1 MRVIRAV
8 SAPSLTHNSRILMI
22 SSLPIQMPVS
32 QMQSTPSTDQLAVG
46 HASSLPAAL
55 ASSALSG
62 PFEGEAE
69 VHGVI
74 PGWLS
79 GRLIRTAPAIFE
91 FDSWRAEHWF
101 DALGMLYSFEIGS
114 NGRVHWMQRLLEC
127 EFNRSVLH
135 GRNELASFGTRNHR
149 GLLQRVLHP
158 TPRSTDNANVNIRPE
173 GRHWIAMTETD
184 RQLTIDAAS
193 LKTAAEARFADALPN
208 TRLLSAHPHD
218 DSERKELINIGVHF
232 GARSGLIVFSQA
244 YGSTARRE
252 IGRVPLRRVPYIHSF
267 AITRTK
273 IVLILAPYDLMPA
286 SLLWSKR
293 PLSEHYR
300 WSPEKGTRIVVMDR
314 GSGKYVEHE
323 GPPFFFFHAV
333 NAFDL
338 DHGVIRLELLA
349 YDDASIVRKGM
360 LMKEIRR
367 YGLPSLTP
375 SLRRITIDP
384 KRSDFRM
391 DPAGPPVGFEFPMIH
406 YARANGRR
414 HRYIWGSDLFRLVRF
429 DTMTDDA
436 TQRSLDGVTFG
447 EPVFVA
453 HPEGNEED
461 DGVLLT
467 VGNSAISGDSEMT
480 IWDARTLDI
489 LARIRVPVAIP
500 VGFHGGFEPR

>member
-1 MRVIRAV
+1 MRVIRTV
-8 SAPSLTHNSRILMI
+8 SALSLTHNSRILMI
-22 SSLPIQMPVS
+22 SSLSTQTPIS
-32 QMQSTPSTDQLAVG
+32 QMQSTSSTEQLSFG

-74 PGWLS
+74 PAWLS

-91 FDSWRAEHWF
+91 FDGWRAQHWF
-101 DALGMLYSFEIGS
+101 DALGMLYSFEIGT

-149 GLLQRVLHP
+149 GLLQRLLHP

-173 GRHWIAMTETD
+173 GRHWIAMTETE
-184 RQLTIDAAS
+184 RQLSIDPAS

-208 TRLLSAHPHD
+208 VRLISAHPHD
-218 DSERKELINIGVHF
+218 DAERKELINIGVFF
-232 GARSGLIVFSQA
+232 GVRSGLIVFSQA
-244 YGSTARRE
+244 YGSAARRE

-273 IVLILAPYDLMPA
+273 IVLILAPSDLMPA

-314 GSGKYVEHE
+314 GSGKFVEHE
-323 GPPFFFFHAV
+323 GPPFFFFHTV

-338 DHGVIRLELLA
+338 DEGAIRLELLA
-349 YDDASIVRKGM
+349 YDDASIIGKGM
-360 LMKEIRR
+360 MMSDIRR
-367 YGLPSLTP
+367 KGLPSLTP
-375 SLRRITIDP
+375 NLRRITIDP

-391 DPAGPPVGFEFPMIH
+391 DAVGPPVGFEFPMIH
-406 YARANGRR
+406 YSRANGRR
-414 HRYIWGSDLFRLVRF
+414 YRYIWGSDLSRLVRF
-429 DTMTDDA
+429 DTTTDEA
-436 TQRSLDGVTFG
+436 THRSLDGVTFG

-453 HPEGNEED
+453 NPEGSEED

-467 VGNSAISGDSEMT
+467 VGSSVISRGSEMT
-480 IWDARTLDI
+480 IWDARTLEI
-489 LARIRVPVAIP
+489 LARATVPIAIP

>member
-1 MRVIRAV
+1 MRVIRTV
-8 SAPSLTHNSRILMI
+8 SALSLTHNSRILMI
-22 SSLPIQMPVS
+22 SALPIQTPVS
-32 QMQSTPSTDQLAVG
+32 QMQSITSTGQLAFG
-46 HASSLPAAL
+46 RASSLPAAL

-74 PGWLS
+74 PAWLA

-149 GLLQRVLHP
+149 GLLQRLLHP
-158 TPRSTDNANVNIRPE
+158 TPRSTDNANVNIRPD
-173 GRHWIAMTETD
+173 GRHWVAMTESD
-184 RQLTIDAAS
+184 RQLTIDPVS
-193 LKTAAEARFADALPN
+193 LKTVAEARLADALPN

-314 GSGKYVEHE
+314 GSGKYLEHE
-323 GPPFFFFHAV
+323 GPSFFFFHTV

-338 DHGVIRLELLA
+338 GHGAIRLELLA
-349 YDDASIVRKGM
+349 YDDATIIRKGM
-360 LMKEIRR
+360 LMKDIRR
-367 YGLPSLTP
+367 NGLPSLTP

-384 KRSDFRM
+384 ERADFRM
-391 DPAGPPVGFEFPMIH
+391 DTAGPPVGFEFPMIH
-406 YARANGRR
+406 YARNNGRR
-414 HRYIWGSDLFRLVRF
+414 HRYIWGSDLSRLVRF
-429 DTMTDDA
+429 DTKTDD
-436 TQRSLDGVTFG
+436 TTHRSLDRVTFG

-453 HPEGNEED
+453 HPEGSEED

-467 VGNSAISGDSEMT
+467 VGSSASSGDSEMT

-489 LARIRVPVAIP
+489 SARITAPIAIP

>member
-22 SSLPIQMPVS
+22 SSLPIQIPVS
-32 QMQSTPSTDQLAVG
+32 QMQSTPSADQLAVG

-149 GLLQRVLHP
+149 GLLQRLLHP
-158 TPRSTDNANVNIRPE
+158 TSRSTDNANVNIRPE

>member
-1 MRVIRAV
+1 
-8 SAPSLTHNSRILMI
+8 MI
-22 SSLPIQMPVS
+22 SSVPIPTSVS
-32 QMQSTPSTDQLAVG
+32 QMQSIPSTEKRAFS

-69 VHGVI
+69 VRGVI
-74 PGWLS
+74 PAWLS

-91 FDSWRAEHWF
+91 FDKWRAEHWF
-101 DALGMLYSFEIGS
+101 DALGMLYSFDIGS

-149 GLLQRVLHP
+149 SLLQRLLHP

-184 RQLTIDAAS
+184 RQLTVDAAT
-193 LKTAAEARFADALPN
+193 LKTAAEVRFADALPN
-208 TRLLSAHPHD
+208 ARLLSAHPHD
-218 DSERKELINIGVHF
+218 DSERKELINIGVF
-232 GARSGLIVFSQA
+232 LGARSGLIDFSQA

-252 IGRVPLRRVPYIHSF
+252 IGRIPLGRVPYVHSF

-273 IVLILAPYDLMPA
+273 IVLVLVPYDLMPA

-314 GSGKYVEHE
+314 GSGKFVEHA
-323 GPPFFFFHAV
+323 GPPFFFFHTI

-338 DHGVIRLELLA
+338 DHGAIQLELLA
-349 YDDASIVRKGM
+349 YDDASIIRKGM
-360 LMKEIRR
+360 LMSDIRR
-367 YGLPSLTP
+367 NGLPSLTP
-375 SLRRITIDP
+375 SLRRITIDQ

-391 DPAGPPVGFEFPMIH
+391 DTVGPPAGFEFPMIH

-414 HRYIWGSDLFRLVRF
+414 HRYIWGSDLSCLIRF
-429 DTMTDDA
+429 DTTTDDT

-453 HPEGNEED
+453 RPEGDEED

-467 VGNSAISGDSEMT
+467 VGSSAISEGSEMT
-480 IWDARTLDI
+480 IWDARTLDV
-489 LARIRVPVAIP
+489 LARIIVPITIP
-500 VGFHGGFEPR
+500 MGFHGGFESR